1 MSSEAILEKPVV
13 RRKPKERL
21 SFFKRQKEETSF
33 IDMFMNI
40 QNSLQI
46 YNEHIEVN
54 DRSNIICPYTDFIP
68 LSYLFAS
75 DIDFLDVSSIKY
87 VMNQTDKFCGKQ
99 LPNDFIPNLFARNM
113 HNHGFG
119 SIERILGVTNDAI
132 NKYINNN
139 EFILLDSY
147 IGSSRGYDFA
157 DFIASN
163 VHRSLYAGRLITLSY
178 LHNSL
183 YYLRNDDNP
192 KFIPTFISVVLPE
205 NYIYQKYHM
214 LMTGKIDPT
223 KVIVLVNDDV
233 DHPSF
238 KGSQTVRKA
247 HKAKLNNIINQGYQ
261 VWNVPEKFILDS
273 CFVNFYKI
281 QGKSRT
287 EIQKKVEELIDEF
300 NEYMTATHNVDG
312 DTPVLATD
320 PAITDS
326 DVSILRDGISTGFNN
341 VSIGST
347 TGSSTYY
354 SSPGTMNIT
363 ASTLFYTAD
372 GGSTPVYLSDGSS
385 DLTNTVEESAF

>member
-13 RRKPKERL
+13 KRKPKERL

-33 IDMFMNI
+33 IDMFMNT

-46 YNEHIEVN
+46 YYEHIEVN
-54 DRSNIICPYTDFIP
+54 DRNNVICPYTDFIP

-87 VMNQTDKFCGKQ
+87 VMNQTDKFHDRR

-139 EFILLDSY
+139 EFILLDAY
-147 IGSSRGYDFA
+147 ISTSRGYDFA
-157 DFIASN
+157 DFVAST
-163 VHRSLYAGRLITLSY
+163 VHRSSYKGRSITMSY

-183 YYLRNDDNP
+183 YYLRNDDNSR
-192 KFIPTFISVVLPE
+192 FIPTFISVVLPE

-300 NEYMTATHNVDG
+300 NKYMRVTHSIDEG
-312 DTPVLATD
+312 TPVLTTDSAT
-320 PAITDS
+320 PDS
-326 DVSILRDGISTGFNN
+326 DVGIIQDRFRINLGNIA
-341 VSIGST
+341 IGST
-347 TGSSTYY
+347 TGGSTYY
-354 SSPGTMNIT
+354 GSPGIMNT
-363 ASTLFYTAD
+363 AATTLFYTSG
-372 GGSTPVYLSDGSS
+372 GGSTPVYLSDTLS
-385 DLTNTVEESAF
+385 DLTEAVEESEF